1 MTSGQLPIDRLS
13 NAVRDHRHARLRT
26 VMRGSGVDAL
36 AFTGADFFSFVSNHE
51 MTDLSFERPFLAVLP
66 ASGASFAIVAD
77 QGRHLFDA
85 ERRRGTLWVDHLIFY
100 SETPHLRPGARPAT
114 AWREIVADTLAAQ
127 GLAKARIGCDA
138 VSGLLADAKARLPG
152 LELVNANAALR
163 PARWIKH
170 REEIATVTALAELSA
185 AVMPHYRDVLR
196 PGRSVRQADLAVAA
210 RLHEEAERRFPAAN
224 FSLVKAHTVSG
235 PASASPHGDGADC
248 GRRVEAD
255 GVAIS
260 TLVTRLNGMVMELAR
275 TWQIG
280 RPDGRRLALHECAVA
295 AQEAGIDAAAAGRP
309 VSAIDAAARTVIDAA
324 GFSEHLLHRSGHG
337 IGVVQ
342 HDFPED
348 VPFNGRP
355 LEAGELY
362 AIEPGLYVPGVGGF
376 RCADVV
382 LVGTEVSRLPGPPK
396 DIASCTVS

>member
-1 MTSGQLPIDRLS
+1 MNRLS

-26 VMRGSGVDAL
+26 VMRRNGLDAL
-36 AFTGADFFSFVSNHE
+36 AFTGADFFSFVSNHD
-51 MTDLSFERPFLAVLP
+51 MTDLSFERPFLAVLT

-77 QGRHLFDA
+77 QGRHLFEA
-85 ERRRGTLWVDHLIFY
+85 ERRRGTLWVDHLVFY
-100 SETPHLRPGARPAT
+100 SETPHLCPGARPAT
-114 AWREIVADTLAAQ
+114 AWRELVADTLAAHD
-127 GLAKARIGCDA
+127 LARARIGCDA
-138 VSGLLADAKARLPG
+138 VSGLLNDAKARMPG
-152 LELVNANAALR
+152 LELVNVNGELR
-163 PARWIKH
+163 PTRWIKH
-170 REEIATVTALAELSA
+170 REEVATVTALAEPSA
-185 AVMPHYRDVLR
+185 AVMPYYRDVLR
-196 PGRSVRQADLAVAA
+196 PGRSVRQADLAIAG
-210 RLHEEAERRFPAAN
+210 RLHEEAERRFPAAS
-224 FSLVKAHTVSG
+224 FALLKAHTVSG
-235 PASASPHGDGADC
+235 TASASPHGDGADC
-248 GRRVEAD
+248 GQRVEAD

-260 TLVTRLNGMVMELAR
+260 TVVTRLNGIVMELAR

-280 RPDGRRLALHECAVA
+280 RPDERRRALHECAVA

-309 VSAIDAAARTVIDAA
+309 VSAIDAAARAVIAA
-324 GFSEHLLHRSGHG
+324 GGFSEHLLHRSGHG

-382 LVGTEVSRLPGPPK
+382 LVGNEVLRLPGPPK